1 MRRCAF
7 LAGECVSGSLLGA
20 FATTTAS
27 YRLRT
32 AAASTDAWAQCCAAS
47 PVAAAPQP
55 PSAMG
60 ESAVAVAAAADGPCS
75 GAAVADA
82 LTSGLLEG
90 ESPTDRPP

>member
-20 FATTTAS
+20 FATTTTS

-32 AAASTDAWAQCCAAS
+32 PAASNDAWALCCAAS
-47 PVAAAPQP
+47 PVAAAPQL

-60 ESAVAVAAAADGPCS
+60 ESAAAAVAADGPCS